1 MTLAELGFTYE
12 LGDYQS
18 LIDVINAQIT
28 EDTFIKDTPE
38 KISTILVDF
47 LNYVQGNFETNFQV
61 MADAFETYFNEQII
75 NIKDEITSTL
85 ALDPDQLYNIQVQKA
100 LVADNALKFN
110 DKTESEFIEFL
121 ISNFITTST
130 VNNAINYNGYSV
142 DEFLQMLKTDF
153 VPDLA
158 YNTTLFDG
166 KDYDTVKADI
176 ANSVVQE
183 DLDLGVVQNK
193 VETEWIA
200 FKAQDSDSLE
210 GRGFTDLINT
220 VIVTK
225 VNNAIEADTVGG
237 YSYTEIVQTIDTVS
251 NNNIVAFVNTNNQ
264 TFADIIKNIP
274 VNYAA
279 NSGSADNALKLGGLT
294 DGEWRDLIQATIV
307 DMAADSEKLGGL
319 TSDEWNNRILTSIS
333 KLQSDLLDGTLK
345 VSNAITADKLGTLDF
360 ADFDSYI
367 INLVESSG
375 VTQTGTVE
383 NATKFDGYTID
394 EFKINIIQPTQVNLA
409 TRAIAADSADDS
421 TLAYGKTYDELA
433 KDFREINADY
443 WVPNLTTDEN
453 ALNLG
458 SKLVGFISTFFSQR
472 TSNDVF
478 TNIELFP
485 NSFKNYT
492 ISYIQSPDGMISLI
506 DFIDYYDFNDQ
517 LRLSKSYTYNSDNT
531 VQKIDIIFYLID
543 VSDEED
549 SSITFTH
556 ELVYDSN
563 GNITTVNNVTPSF
576 I

>member
-130 VNNAINYNGYSV
+130 VNNAVNYNGYSV
-142 DEFLQMLKTDF
+142 DEFLQMLRTDL

-158 YNTTLFDG
+158 HNTTLFDG
-166 KDYDTVKADI
+166 KDYDTVKTDI
-176 ANSVVQE
+176 ANSVAQE

-193 VETEWIA
+193 VETEWTS
-200 FKAQDSDSLE
+200 FKSHDSEALE
-210 GRGFTDLINT
+210 GKSFTDLINT
-220 VIVTK
+220 VIATK

-251 NNNIVAFVNTNNQ
+251 NNNIAAFVNTNNQ
-264 TFADIIKNIP
+264 TFVDIVKNIP

-279 NSGSADNALKLGGLT
+279 NAGSADNALKLGGLT
-294 DGEWRDLIQATIV
+294 DGEWRDLIQTTIV

-319 TSDEWNNRILTSIS
+319 TSDEWNNRILTAIS
-333 KLQSDLLDGTLK
+333 NLQSDLLDGTLK
-345 VSNAITADKLGTLDF
+345 VSNAVTADKLGTLDF
-360 ADFDSYI
+360 ADFDSYVV
-367 INLVESSG
+367 NLVEESG

-383 NATKFDGYTID
+383 NATKFDGYTLDSFKEEVIKKVKVNSSIEADNAYNSNNTTKFNNKLYEEVLQDFFDRISPYWIPNSSID
-394 EFKINIIQPTQVNLA
+394 
-409 TRAIAADSADDS
+409 
-421 TLAYGKTYDELA
+421 
-433 KDFREINADY
+433 
-443 WVPNLTTDEN
+443 PNLIQTGIEIPSYISSGFSKR
-453 ALNLG
+453 AG
-458 SKLVGFISTFFSQR
+458 S
-472 TSNDVF
+472 D
-478 TNIELFP
+478 LFVEMDILP

-492 ISYIQSPDGMISLI
+492 INYIKSSDGFLDLISSI
-506 DFIDYYDFNDQ
+506 NYYDFNDFNF
-517 LRLSKSYTYNSDNT
+517 LIKEYIYNQDNT
-531 VQKIDIIFYLID
+531 IQKVNFYWN
-543 VSDEED
+543 VNNED
-549 SSITFTH
+549 GTTSVATFTH
-556 ELVYDSN
+556 EYVYDPN
-563 GNITTVNNVTPSF
+563 QNILNVNNISDAN